1 MYLLERELGPMIAH
15 EVERL
20 FEFERRGTVWRQ
32 SGLAP
37 GSSLSTANALQD
49 DKVSLAQDQQT
60 RVSLKPDPITQG
72 SIFDGDWD
80 TSIATPV
87 GKLQVKLS
95 IATSQGKILGKA
107 TQDNETVEFIN
118 PQLVE
123 NRMTWS
129 LQIRKPM
136 RLNLRFEVYVR
147 GDQMA
152 GTAKAGMLP
161 ASKLTGERVL

>member
-1 MYLLERELGPMIAH
+1 M
-15 EVERL
+15 
-20 FEFERRGTVWRQ
+20 
-32 SGLAP
+32 AP